1 MSNGF
6 SIADKT
12 RTDAPEIRPVC
23 AYCGAER
30 DSENRWQPSPTPPTP
45 SADLKLTHGVCP
57 TCLEQVVKPEL
68 ARLEVRVRDR
78 KRAAGSGAS

>member
-6 SIADKT
+6 PIADKA
-12 RTDAPEIRPVC
+12 RTEAPEIRPVC

-30 DSENRWQPSPTPPTP
+30 DTQNRWLPGTTPPTP

-68 ARLEVRVRDR
+68 ARLELRVRDR
-78 KRAAGSGAS
+78 KRAAEPGAS